1 MKMHRSLRQLAALS
15 LLAGSLLAGCG
26 GALRFAPH
34 GTPKA
39 PDAEAKITAEVNQ
52 STAIT
57 RLSISTEHLAPPDR
71 LADQGTTFVV
81 WARKEDGKEWQR
93 VGALKYNAD
102 KRTGD
107 LEDASVPLTA
117 FDLAITVESQAAP
130 PGPSPTIVIFQKIAE

>member
-1 MKMHRSLRQLAALS
+1 MQRSLGQLAALS
-15 LLAGSLLAGCG
+15 LVVGTLLAGCG
-26 GALRFAPH
+26 GPLKFTPH

-39 PDAEAKITAEVNQ
+39 PDAEAKIIADVNQ

-57 RLSISTEHLAPPDR
+57 RLTITTEHLAPPER

-81 WARKEDGKEWQR
+81 WAKKDSGKEWQR

-107 LEDASVPLTA
+107 LEDASVPLTV
-117 FDLAITVESQAAP
+117 FDLVITVESQPAP
-130 PGPSPTIVIFQKIAE
+130 PGPSPTIVVFQKIAE

>member
-1 MKMHRSLRQLAALS
+1 MQRSLGRLAALS
-15 LLAGSLLAGCG
+15 LVLGSLLAGCG
-26 GALRFAPH
+26 GPLRFAPH

-39 PDAEAKITAEVNQ
+39 PDAEAVITADVNQ

-57 RLSISTEHLAPPDR
+57 RLTITTEHLAPPER

-93 VGALKYNAD
+93 VGALKYNPE
-102 KRTGD
+102 KRKGD

-117 FDLAITVESQAAP
+117 FDLAITVETQPAP
-130 PGPSPTIVIFQKIAE
+130 PGPSPNVVVFQKIAE